1 MLETLLGSLFGGLF
15 RLVPELIKWLDL
27 KDERKHELA
36 LIATNL
42 EADKARAELK
52 VLHGAQQL
60 NSEELHGA
68 QQLNSEE
75 LAALVEGVK
84 AAATQTGVKWID
96 GLNALIR
103 PWIAFQWVLV
113 LWPAVIVSGIVM
125 SVQSGANVLE
135 AIQATFGPE
144 EKAVC
149 SSIVGFWYMDRSL
162 RKLFNN

>member
-15 RLVPELIKWLDL
+15 RLVPELLRWFDR
-27 KDERKHELA
+27 KDEREHELA
-36 LIATNL
+36 LIAANEIRGT
-42 EADKARAELK
+42 
-52 VLHGAQQL
+52 QQL
-60 NSEELHGA
+60 SSEEIHGT

-84 AAATQTGVKWID
+84 AAATQSGIKWID

-113 LWPAVIVSGIVM
+113 LWPTVIISGIVM
-125 SVQSGANVLE
+125 SVQSGTNVLE
-135 AIQATFGPE
+135 AIQATFGSE